1 MKKEPD
7 RAGSPQHSW
16 EGGRSA
22 ARAHL
27 TLTTPRSSRE
37 RWRRVKAFSP
47 NVTARNSTWQ
57 GKETP
62 EGWLGLGRLPPGTP
76 EEEEE
81 EEEDEEEEP
90 GAAAHL
96 QQGAGGGQPGG
107 LAEHVL
113 RGHGRRRQ
121 EMAPQSRR
129 DPVRRSGA
137 GRGRSLLSLP
147 SPPASQA
154 GISLKNK

>member
-7 RAGSPQHSW
+7 RAGSPQRSW

-62 EGWLGLGRLPPGTP
+62 AGWLGLGRLPPGTP
-76 EEEEE
+76 EEEDEE
-81 EEEDEEEEP
+81 EEEEP

-113 RGHGRRRQ
+113 
-121 EMAPQSRR
+121 
-129 DPVRRSGA
+129 
-137 GRGRSLLSLP
+137 
-147 SPPASQA
+147 
-154 GISLKNK
+154 